1 MLDIKFIR
9 ENPDKVKKAIADRGI
24 NLDLDEF
31 LSLDI
36 ERRKLLV
43 EVDELKHK
51 KNVVSDE
58 VGKLLKENKDAKGKI
73 SEMKVVSQKIDEI
86 DKEVDEIDQKIA
98 KIIYIIPNIPHISI
112 PIAKDA
118 TGNKVVREWGKI
130 PKFDFKLKDHAELA
144 GLLDII
150 DFPRASKIT
159 GSGFVLYKGL
169 GARLERALINF
180 MLDLH
185 TKKHGYTEIFPPFL
199 VNRASMTGTGQLP
212 KLEEDMYKL
221 KDDDLFLI
229 PTAEVPVT
237 NIFRDETLNEKDLP
251 IYYTAY
257 TACFRREA
265 GSYGKDTKGLSRVHQ
280 FDKVELVKF
289 VKPETSYDE
298 LEKLV
303 KDAEEV
309 LQLLGLPY
317 RVIMLCT
324 GDISFAAS
332 KCYDIELWAP
342 GSGKYFE
349 VSSCSNFEDFQARR
363 ANIKYRLSVSGKRL
377 AQTANRTPKTEYV
390 HTLNGSGVALA
401 RLVLAI
407 LEIYQQK
414 DGSVIIPE
422 ALRPYMDS
430 IDRITPK

>member
-9 ENPDKVKKAIADRGI
+9 ENPDKVKKAIADRGL
-24 NLDLDEF
+24 NLDLDGF
-31 LSLDI
+31 ITLDE
-36 ERRKLLV
+36 ERRELLIEV
-43 EVDELKHK
+43 EELKHK

-58 VGKLLKENKDAKGKI
+58 VGLLLKEKKDAKDKI
-73 SEMKVVSQKIDEI
+73 SDMKVVSQKIAEI
-86 DKEVDEIDQKIA
+86 DKKVEEIDQKLTKIA
-98 KIIYIIPNIPHISI
+98 YIIPNIPHYSI
-112 PIAKDA
+112 PVCQDPS
-118 TGNKVVREWGKI
+118 GNKVVKNWGKI
-130 PKFDFKLKDHAELA
+130 PEFEFKPRDHVEL
-144 GLLDII
+144 GELSDII
-150 DFPRASKIT
+150 DLPRASKIT
-159 GSGFVLYKGL
+159 GGGFVLFKGL

-212 KLEEDMYKL
+212 KLEEDMYRL
-221 KDDDLFLI
+221 KDDDLFLV

-237 NIFRDETLNEKDLP
+237 NIFRDEVLKEENLP

-265 GSYGKDTKGLSRVHQ
+265 GSYGKDTRGLTRVHQ

-298 LEKLV
+298 LEKLRA
-303 KDAEEV
+303 DAEEV
-309 LQLLGLPY
+309 IQLLGLPY

-324 GDISFAAS
+324 GDLSFAAA

-342 GSGKYFE
+342 GTGKYLE

-363 ANIKYRLSVSGKRL
+363 ANIRYKPKDSKK
-377 AQTANRTPKTEYV
+377 AQYV

-401 RLVLAI
+401 RLVIAI
-407 LEIYQQK
+407 LETYQQK
-414 DGSVIIPE
+414 DGSVVIPE

-430 IDRITPK
+430 LERINPIEKI